1 MPHQTYNDAFIADLI
16 EERDAALAHNRELS
30 QLTEVQ
36 EVDLQAAS
44 VTIKALVANV
54 EEKVHAAQQTIRR
67 FQFEVSQLRELIAN
81 AYNVHFDF
89 LNVSN
94 NEEWMNLFVS
104 TLKDM
109 RHIAEEQKN
118 GGVK

>member
-1 MPHQTYNDAFIADLI
+1 MQQTYSDNWIADLI
-16 EERDAALAHNRELS
+16 DERDAALTRNRVLE
-30 QLTEVQ
+30 QLAATQ
-36 EVDLQAAS
+36 DQDLQSAA
-44 VTIKALVANV
+44 VTIKALVSNI
-54 EEKVHAAQQTIRR
+54 EEKVHAAQEVVHR
-67 FQFEVSQLRELIAN
+67 FQSEVSQLKKLISD

-89 LNVSN
+89 LNVS

>member
-1 MPHQTYNDAFIADLI
+1 MQQTYSDNWIADLI
-16 EERDAALAHNRELS
+16 DERDAALTRNRVLE
-30 QLTEVQ
+30 QLAATQ
-36 EVDLQAAS
+36 DQDLQSAA

-67 FQFEVSQLRELIAN
+67 FQSEVSQLRDLITN
-81 AYNVHFDF
+81 AYNVHFDY
-89 LNVSN
+89 LDVS